1 MERYF
6 ESFLESSDLL
16 SRLFGEDR
24 AILESK
30 RRNFEAVVRCFKT
43 NFAFGADLRR
53 ISIISVPNRV
63 ELLGKHTDYQGGKT
77 LVMAGPKNFF
87 EIGAPSLDDTSEFVN
102 AIPDFGK
109 TVFRMKARGVE
120 LLVEGFG
127 SQYTVRV
134 AERFSKNLVDA
145 GFPQPGNVKVVFLGD
160 IPIGGGTSGSSSK
173 VISDFLTFASCSELL
188 DNSGFKSL
196 IVENGRKA
204 GIKLDQKGM
213 DNFLLSLSMYL
224 AHYENGLDF
233 GDLRGDRGV
242 GTFGGSEDHTAILLG
257 RKGKLL
263 FCRYCPTEVLDIVD
277 LPGGCSIVV
286 AFSGKRAEKTKEA
299 MEKYNRLSRNASLAV
314 GALNEIHETSFG
326 FLRDFYQ
333 ELDSSQR
340 AEAAFKAILKHT
352 GNEELAGRAFQ
363 FYMEE
368 DIIVRAVESLKR
380 GDLFEYGALINESHE
395 LSKEYL
401 KNIVDEVDFLKKSAC
416 GLGAFGASGFGG
428 GFGGCCYAIIKA
440 EDCTG
445 FVEQWKH
452 EYLRRYPELEREV
465 QFDVYPPCGGSF
477 WAALY
482 PGSPE

>member
-1 MERYF
+1 MESYF
-6 ESFLESSDLL
+6 ESFLESSDLF
-16 SRLFGEDR
+16 SNLFGEDPT
-24 AILESK
+24 ILNSK
-30 RRNFEAVVRCFKT
+30 RSNFETVANCFRT
-43 NFAFGADLRR
+43 HFTTGADLRH
-53 ISIISVPNRV
+53 ISVISVPNRV

-87 EIGAPSLDDTSEFVN
+87 EIGAPSLDDTSEFIN
-102 AIPDFGK
+102 AFPDFGR
-109 TVFRMKARGVE
+109 TVFRMKAHKVE
-120 LLVEGFG
+120 LLIEGFG

-134 AERFSKNLVDA
+134 AERFSRNLIEA
-145 GFPQPGNVKVVFLGD
+145 GFPQPENVKAVFFGD

-173 VISDFLTFASCSELL
+173 VISDFLTLASCSELL

-204 GIKLDQKGM
+204 GIKLDQRGI

-233 GDLRGDRGV
+233 GDLKGDRGV
-242 GTFGGSEDHTAILLG
+242 GTFGGSEDHTAIILG

-277 LPGGCSIVV
+277 LPDGCSIVV

-314 GALNEIHETSFG
+314 GALNEIHKTNFR

-333 ELDSSQR
+333 ELDSSRR

-368 DIIVRAVESLKR
+368 DIIGRAVDSLKK
-380 GDLFEYGALINESHE
+380 GDLFEYGALIDESHE
-395 LSKEYL
+395 ISRKFL

-428 GFGGCCYAIIKA
+428 GFGGCCYAVVKA
-440 EDCTG
+440 DDCTW
-445 FVEQWKH
+445 FIQQWKH
-452 EYLRRYPELEREV
+452 EYHNRYTELDSDV

-477 WAALY
+477 WTSL
-482 PGSPE
+482 SPVSFE